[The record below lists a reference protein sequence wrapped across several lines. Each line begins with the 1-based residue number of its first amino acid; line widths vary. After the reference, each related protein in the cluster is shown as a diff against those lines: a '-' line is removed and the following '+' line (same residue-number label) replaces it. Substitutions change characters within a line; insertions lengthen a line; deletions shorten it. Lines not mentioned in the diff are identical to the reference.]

1 VLASRRAGC
10 WGRACCADVELGFY
24 VSWTPSAVSPVALA
38 ASAGELRL
46 LSLPGMGGVDIGKIV
61 RQGRND
67 ILAGCLAGSACKLV
81 EYPLDTIKVQMQTAG
96 SGTRLSTLGPIGLLR
111 MNVREHGFR
120 RLYQGISSPLLGSM
134 AENATLFVSFN
145 LAQSLCHDGPKETM
159 PVHKLVVC
167 AMASGVAVSTVLTP
181 VELIKCRMQTLATDA
196 VRSV

>member
-1 VLASRRAGC
+1 MKA
-10 WGRACCADVELGFY
+10 F
-24 VSWTPSAVSPVALA
+24 
-38 ASAGELRL
+38 
-46 LSLPGMGGVDIGKIV
+46 PGAMGGADIRQIV

-67 ILAGCLAGSACKLV
+67 ILAGSLAGSACKLV

-96 SGTRLSTLGPIGLLR
+96 SGSSLSTLGPLGLLR

-120 RLYQGISSPLLGSM
+120 RLYQGISSPLVGSM

-196 VRSV
+196 VRLV